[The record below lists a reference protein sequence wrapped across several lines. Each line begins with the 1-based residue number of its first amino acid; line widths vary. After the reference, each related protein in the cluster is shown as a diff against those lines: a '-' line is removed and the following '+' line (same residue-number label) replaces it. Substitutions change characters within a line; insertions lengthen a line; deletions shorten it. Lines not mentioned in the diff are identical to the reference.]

1 MQTRPP
7 VMSSAMSFASPGCA
21 IISLTG
27 LQGRRNKTVDWTKV
41 MKDAPRSR
49 TSLAFFLGPNKA
61 KTLVMV
67 RNYGAIDAV
76 LLTDDAED
84 QSFMRIPVAQSAEFL
99 EPYADDLVAP
109 ELNDYY
115 DRIQLYTS
123 SHGLTLLGPLSSARA
138 AFALKNF
145 PVNEAEAIELAEQQA
160 RTLMEQQAARGKT
173 IEQLLAAEREKA
185 NSGGFL
191 G

>member
-1 MQTRPP
+1 
-7 VMSSAMSFASPGCA
+7 
-21 IISLTG
+21 
-27 LQGRRNKTVDWTKV
+27 